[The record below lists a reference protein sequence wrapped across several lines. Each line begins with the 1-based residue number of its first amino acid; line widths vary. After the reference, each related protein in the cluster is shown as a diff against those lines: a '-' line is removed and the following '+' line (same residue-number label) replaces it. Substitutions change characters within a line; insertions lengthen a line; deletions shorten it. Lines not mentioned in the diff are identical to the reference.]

1 MKRALQFMLP
11 TLSLSSSTK
20 AGETFFNM
28 YIFLRLNF
36 RDAMILYQYLFKT
49 YPLTL
54 FLSSIF
60 VSLFFWYHLVIPIL
74 IKEKELIMICL
85 LIVFCVLQGRL
96 FGTTNVMSYLKYK
109 RNTKWYK
116 ICLCRS
122 LQLSKIQGVPSTKQ
136 RLLILQNIART
147 SLLPKNYKNRP

>member
-1 MKRALQFMLP
+1 M
-11 TLSLSSSTK
+11 
-20 AGETFFNM
+20 
-28 YIFLRLNF
+28 LNF
-36 RDAMILYQYLFKT
+36 RDAIFLIVLYQYLFIT
-49 YPLTL
+49 YSKPTPSPGSYPILIQYLNIYTQYYWSYL
-54 FLSSIF
+54 V

-122 LQLSKIQGVPSTKQ
+122 LQLSKIQGVPSRKQ
-136 RLLILQNIART
+136 WLFILYKI
-147 SLLPKNYKNRP
+147 LPGHNYYLQ